1 MARVLLVTISLVMMG
16 LLSGC
21 WNRIELNQLGI
32 VNAVGVDY
40 GEDGWNITYQ
50 IVVPSAMTSGTGG
63 PSGSTN
69 QPAVHVFSVQAKTIH
84 QAWNLS
90 SLENPRRIFVAHNKV
105 VVIGKEAAEH
115 GINNL
120 LDYYFRNP
128 EPRETVLM
136 LLYEGQASEIVKQLN
151 PPEKLPGTS
160 LSDIVD
166 EEKRLLAYFPSTNVL
181 EFALRVNS
189 DSKGAWMP
197 IIKLSGDR
205 SEHSGAEQQSLE
217 VYKVTSPPI
226 KLVLSGLG
234 IFQGDKFAGYF
245 NHEEGLGLSWMTGQ
259 IRKTEIPFPCSPSS
273 ENSNKATFLV
283 NSSKTKAVP
292 VKEGEHYVMRL
303 KVNIRGNL
311 VESGCPLDLTHPEV
325 IKQLETQLDKEIE
338 KTIFKAWSG
347 IQRLK
352 VDAAGFADK
361 VHRKFPSDWRGLKD
375 RWPEELNRMKL
386 DVQVQAKI
394 RRPGLIQKSFD
405 QLQKEK
411 EKK

>member
-1 MARVLLVTISLVMMG
+1 MMS

-32 VNAVGVDY
+32 VNAAGVDY

-50 IVVPSAMTSGTGG
+50 TIVPSAMASGTGG
-63 PSGSTN
+63 PAGNTS

-115 GINNL
+115 GISEL
-120 LDYYFRNP
+120 LDYYFRNT

-136 LLYEGQASEIVKQLN
+136 LLCEGQASEILKQLN

-160 LSDIVD
+160 LADIVD
-166 EEKRLLAYFPSTNVL
+166 EEKRMLAYFPSTNVL
-181 EFALRVNS
+181 EFALRMNS

-197 IIKLSGDR
+197 IVKLAGSR
-205 SEHSGAEQQSLE
+205 SEHRETEQQSLE
-217 VYKVTSPPI
+217 VYKMTSPPI
-226 KLVLSGLG
+226 KTVLSGLG
-234 IFQGDKFAGYF
+234 IFQSDKFAGYF
-245 NHEEGLGLSWMTGQ
+245 NHEEGLGLSWITGR
-259 IRKTEIPFPCSPSS
+259 IRNTEIPFPCSP
-273 ENSNKATFLV
+273 NAKDSNKATFLV
-283 NSSKTKAVP
+283 ISSKTKAVP
-292 VKEGEHYVMRL
+292 TKEDDHYVMHL
-303 KVNIRGNL
+303 KVNIKGNL
-311 VESGCPLDLTHPEV
+311 VESGCPLDLSRPKV
-325 IKQLETQLDKEIE
+325 IKELEAYLTKEVE

-361 VHRKFPSDWRGLKD
+361 VHRKFPSDWRDLKD

-394 RRPGLIQKSFD
+394 KRPGLIQKSFD

-411 EKK
+411 ETK